1 MSSEVPVLI
10 VGLPIV
16 DLCHKLQ
23 TIQLII
29 TDKFKKCICFM
40 FMVRSIRIRFWTL
53 SEKSFN

>member
-53 SEKSFN
+53 SE